1 MGPGRPRPRRRRD
14 EGPGH
19 GSGQRHQGQAGQ
31 QPLGRDQPVVLRP
44 ATPAGADVPRDP
56 LAPQRAGHP
65 VPVRDG
71 ELQAR
76 ARWFGA
82 QRPHHHPARGELLLQ
97 PPDAHRD
104 VGRRQAERGDELVAV
119 QFPGGL
125 QPPQREQFAVPGV
138 EPAGGLRGLLTLAG
152 QAEPEDGQLHEV
164 GLGIGHLVAQVGG
177 RHGLPGP
184 VVIAHLPDGHRDQ
197 PGPERGGVAQVA
209 QAAHGAEHGFLH
221 HVVHVGVPAE
231 AAANDVVDQGQ
242 VAGQQAVQR
251 LRVPGLGGDHRL
263 HPGPAAARHVH
274 GTSPSSVWA
283 AGVRP
288 EGRRRYTGPDNRKPA
303 SRMIPR
309 HGGRGG
315 GFRPG
320 RRGTRPAGACGRRG
334 RGRRAAG
341 GPFPVRPRLL
351 LLSDACARFR
361 TMTQMSS

>member
-1 MGPGRPRPRRRRD
+1 MSAGPGRPRPRRRGD
-14 EGPGH
+14 ESPGH
-19 GSGQRHQGQAGQ
+19 GAGQRHQGQSGQ
-31 QPLGRDQPVVLRP
+31 QPLGRDQPVLLPP
-44 ATPAGADVPRDP
+44 APCAGADVPRDP

-76 ARWFGA
+76 ARGFGA

-97 PPDAHRD
+97 PADAHRD
-104 VGRRQAERGDELVAV
+104 VGGRQAQRGDKLVAV
-119 QFPGGL
+119 QFPGRL
-125 QPPQREQFAVPGV
+125 QPPQGEQFAVPGV
-138 EPAGGLRGLLTLAG
+138 QPAGGLRGLLTLAG

-184 VVIAHLPDGHRDQ
+184 VMIAHLPDGHRDQ

-209 QAAHGAEHGFLH
+209 QAAHGAKHGFLH

-231 AAANDVVDQGQ
+231 AAPDDVVDQGQ

-283 AGVRP
+283 VGLRP
-288 EGRRRYTGPDNRKPA
+288 SGETPPA
-303 SRMIPR
+303 
-309 HGGRGG
+309 
-315 GFRPG
+315 
-320 RRGTRPAGACGRRG
+320 
-334 RGRRAAG
+334 RA
-341 GPFPVRPRLL
+341 R
-351 LLSDACARFR
+351 
-361 TMTQMSS
+361 

>member
-1 MGPGRPRPRRRRD
+1 MAPGSGTRVSPASSRSAGISPSCCAPQRPQARMCRAIRLRHSGLGTPSQSAMVNSR
-14 EGPGH
+14 PGH
-19 GSGQRHQGQAGQ
+19 GGSARSARTTTRH
-31 QPLGRDQPVVLRP
+31 VVSCSFSRP
-44 ATPAGADVPRDP
+44 MRTATWVA
-56 LAPQRAGHP
+56 
-65 VPVRDG
+65 
-71 ELQAR
+71 
-76 ARWFGA
+76 
-82 QRPHHHPARGELLLQ
+82 
-97 PPDAHRD
+97 
-104 VGRRQAERGDELVAV
+104 RQAERGDELVAV

-164 GLGIGHLVAQVGG
+164 GLRIGHLVAQVGG

-231 AAANDVVDQGQ
+231 AAADDVVDQGQ

-283 AGVRP
+283 AGL
-288 EGRRRYTGPDNRKPA
+288 
-303 SRMIPR
+303 
-309 HGGRGG
+309 
-315 GFRPG
+315 
-320 RRGTRPAGACGRRG
+320 
-334 RGRRAAG
+334 
-341 GPFPVRPRLL
+341 RPRGETPQHR
-351 LLSDACARFR
+351 AG
-361 TMTQMSS
+361 